1 MSTHENIIYQTQD
14 LVLIKNKQTI
24 ELLSTDNGFF
34 KDLSGKLIG
43 NIVLGYKI
51 IEGTKIMI
59 EPLYEKIIQVLPDN
73 STLVWVFTD
82 GGYYIE

>member
-51 IEGTKIMI
+51 IEGTEIMI

-73 STLVWVFTD
+73 SILAWVFTD